1 MMRRALFTL
10 MVALLVA
17 TAPRAALACSVCFG
31 QSDSPMA
38 AGINLGIFA
47 MIGVTGT
54 VLAAFASFF
63 IYLMRR
69 SRLSDAG
76 DASVSAAVPR
86 VPNGPHAQEGTV
98 SC

>member
-1 MMRRALFTL
+1 MMRRGLFTL
-10 MVALLVA
+10 MVALSVT
-17 TAPRAALACSVCFG
+17 TAPRTALACSVCFG

-38 AGINLGIFA
+38 AGINLGIFV

-69 SRLSDAG
+69 SRLGDAG
-76 DASVSAAVPR
+76 DAGASAVVPG